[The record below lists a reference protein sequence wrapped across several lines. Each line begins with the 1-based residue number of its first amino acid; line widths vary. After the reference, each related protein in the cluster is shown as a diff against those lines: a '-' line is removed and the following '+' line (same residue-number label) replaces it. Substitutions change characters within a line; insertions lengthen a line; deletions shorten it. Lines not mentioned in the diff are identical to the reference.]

1 MPLPMKSVRPSGLL
15 RALTRAMGIDMAT
28 RRRFLA
34 GLTAATLIPRVTW
47 ADAGSPAFLGA
58 AKDSQGAY
66 GLYGLDEN
74 ARIIFRVPLPAR
86 GHAAAAHPT
95 APEAVGF
102 ARRPGTFAVVINC
115 VDGTVLHRLEA
126 PQGRH
131 FMGHG
136 VFVNGGDM
144 LLTPENN
151 YAGRKGVLG
160 LWDRGRGYAR
170 VGEVETG
177 GIGPHDIKR
186 LADGAL
192 VVANGGIFTHPDHGE
207 GRDKLN
213 LDTMQP
219 SLAYLS
225 RDFEITEQVTLDA
238 DLHHNSIRHLSV
250 GPDGQV
256 AFAMQWE
263 GEADAVVPLLGLHRR
278 GEAPVLAMAAGADQ
292 SRMKNYAG
300 SVAFSGDGGAVAI
313 TSPRGGLMQRYA
325 TDGAYLGAVA
335 RTDICGLAPRGSGWI
350 GSDGLGGLMAIDTGG
365 RPLLV
370 ADGLMWDNHLVSLAA
385 MV

>member
-1 MPLPMKSVRPSGLL
+1 MTS
-15 RALTRAMGIDMAT
+15 

-34 GLTAATLIPRVTW
+34 GITAATLMPRVTW

-74 ARIIFRVPLPAR
+74 AQIIFRVPLPAR

-95 APEAVGF
+95 VPEAVGF
-102 ARRPGTFAVVINC
+102 ARRPGTFAVVVNC
-115 VDGTVLHRLEA
+115 VDGTVMHRLDA

-136 VFVNGGDM
+136 VFVNGGD
-144 LLTPENN
+144 LLVTPENN
-151 YAGRKGVLG
+151 YAKRKGVLG
-160 LWDRGRGYAR
+160 LWDRRRGYAR
-170 VGEVETG
+170 VGEVATG

-192 VVANGGIFTHPDHGE
+192 VVANGGIFTHPDHGA

-213 LDTMQP
+213 IDTMQP
-219 SLAYLS
+219 SLTYMS

-238 DLHHNSIRHLSV
+238 ALHHSSIRHLSI
-250 GPDGQV
+250 GADGQV

-263 GEADAVVPLLGLHRR
+263 GDADETVPLLGLHRR
-278 GEAPVLAMAAGADQ
+278 GEAPLLASAPDMDQ
-292 SRMKNYAG
+292 ARMKNYAG
-300 SVAFSGDGGAVAI
+300 SVAFSGDGREVAI
-313 TSPRGGLMQRYA
+313 TSPKGGLMQRYA
-325 TDGAYLGAVA
+325 PDGQYLGAVT
-335 RTDICGLAPRGSGWI
+335 RMDICGLAPRGAGWL
-350 GSDGLGGLMAIDTGG
+350 GSDGLGGLMEIGQG
-365 RPLLV
+365 LRPLMV
-370 ADGLMWDNHLVSLAA
+370 AEGLMWDNHLVSLAA
-385 MV
+385 LV